1 MSLSFCKKK
10 MINQNSLRN
19 ISDNPIFTKFSQ
31 IFIRFCHFSFAANL
45 TAKLRQLWPQR
56 QNKLFKRFALK
67 QRTQEKSKQ
76 ALSLWLLTCVG
87 IICTYACVC
96 VCLKR
101 FLTHLQRLRIH
112 SWIVWRARNH
122 GNKFML
128 NFKADRRLAYVYS
141 PIM

>member
-1 MSLSFCKKK
+1 MSLIRKFI
-10 MINQNSLRN
+10 INSQSKCHLAFVKEKIIYQNSLRN

-87 IICTYACVC
+87 IYNMYVCVC
-96 VCLKR
+96 VCVLKTV
-101 FLTHLQRLRIH
+101 FNLLATSENAQLDSVKSKK
-112 SWIVWRARNH
+112 SW
-122 GNKFML
+122 K
-128 NFKADRRLAYVYS
+128 
-141 PIM
+141 